1 MIATVKESVNIH
13 EILHATTP
21 LAPEDI
27 RDLEAAV
34 SGGQIT
40 ELRQEAYTLVNDVDS
55 GDKSKAKITRAGLAF
70 FLLGQGGVAESL
82 FLKAAGDGLAE
93 FYRGQ
98 ALVGLGRYAEA
109 AESFES
115 AAKHGS
121 DKVMCLLLE
130 AGAMRGAGDRG
141 KAEEL
146 LKQAASQGGATRAEY
161 SYQMGCVLAEK
172 GDTFG
177 AVEYFSRAV
186 DMDPGHQR
194 ALFWLA
200 QLNAQRGNDEDAIR
214 LYERALAKPPL
225 HLGALLNLGL
235 LYEDAENYPA
245 AAYCF
250 RRAIDVDGTHAR
262 ARLYLK
268 DIESTSDMYYD
279 EESQRMAQKQK
290 QVLLTPVTD
299 FEMSVRARN
308 CLQKMG
314 VRSLDDLT
322 RLTEHDLLAGKNF
335 GETSLR
341 EIKEMLESKGLRLGM
356 GASKDKPR
364 DYGIQETLT
373 REQQALLNRPVAEL
387 NLSVRARKCM
397 TRLQIATLGELI
409 ARTPDEL
416 LESKNFG
423 VTSLNEVRG
432 KLNDLGLRLRND

>member
-1 MIATVKESVNIH
+1 MIATLKESVNIH
-13 EILHATTP
+13 EILHGSSP
-21 LAPEDI
+21 LTPEDV
-27 RDLEAAV
+27 RKLEAAV
-34 SGGQIT
+34 AGGQVT
-40 ELRQEAYTLVNDVDS
+40 ELRQEAYTLANDVDS

-70 FLLGQGGVAESL
+70 YLLGQGGVAESML
-82 FLKAAGDGLAE
+82 QKAAGDALADHYRGLA
-93 FYRGQ
+93 
-98 ALVGLGRYAEA
+98 LLGLGRYPEA
-109 AESFES
+109 AQCFES
-115 AAKHGS
+115 AAKHGA
-121 DKVMCLLLE
+121 DKVLCLLLE
-130 AGAMRGAGDRG
+130 AGCARANGDRAR
-141 KAEEL
+141 AEDL

-172 GDTFG
+172 GDTYG
-177 AVEYFSRAV
+177 AVEYFTRAV

-200 QLNAQRGNDEDAIR
+200 QLNAQRGNDDDAIR

-235 LYEDAENYPA
+235 LYEDVENYPA
-245 AAYCF
+245 AAFCF
-250 RRAIDVDGTHAR
+250 RRALDVDGTHAR

-290 QVLLTPVTD
+290 QVLMIPVTD

-314 VRSLDDLT
+314 VRTLEDLT
-322 RLTEHDLLAGKNF
+322 RLTEQDLLAGKNF

-356 GASKDKPR
+356 PGGKEKPR

-423 VTSLNEVRG
+423 VTSLNEVRS